1 MLIPTSTFA
10 EIETPDLT
18 IVTRHL
24 PDGFVYLSD
33 TCPTIVQDI
42 KYATK
47 DNFTGTVI
55 PGYKSNIAI
64 LTKEAAE
71 ALNLIQHELAAQN
84 LSLLIWDAYR
94 PTKAVDYFLS
104 WKKVLDDQ
112 DIKAKYYPDY
122 EKAELFKIGFIAPG
136 HSSHSRG
143 STVDLTIIDKKSNK
157 ALDMGTD
164 FDFFG
169 EKSYA
174 EAIQISEQARQN
186 RKILKNIM
194 EKYGFKGIPQEWWH
208 YTLKTEPF
216 PDEYFNFTVR

>member
-1 MLIPTSTFA
+1 MLVPSTFA
-10 EIETPDLT
+10 EIDTPYSNLEAG
-18 IVTRHL
+18 HL
-24 PDGFVYLSD
+24 PEGFVYLSNI
-33 TCPTIVQDI
+33 CPTIVQDI

-47 DNFTGTVI
+47 DNFTGAIV
-55 PGYKSNIAI
+55 PGYNSNIAI

-71 ALNLIQHELAAQN
+71 AINLIQQELALQN

-94 PTKAVDYFLS
+94 PTQAVDFFLS
-104 WKKVLDDQ
+104 WEKILDDN

-143 STVDLTIIDKKSNK
+143 STVDLTIINK
-157 ALDMGTD
+157 ETNKTFDMGTD

-174 EAIQISEQARQN
+174 ESTQISEQAKEN

-208 YTLKTEPF
+208 YTFKTEPF
-216 PDEYFNFTVR
+216 PDEYFNFTVG